1 MRYFLTALGLAAAG
15 ILSPGTALAQEE
27 IVSDPWEGANR
38 NLYAVHDAIDE
49 AVLEPV
55 ARGYRAITPRIFR
68 IGLSNVLRNL
78 RAPVTF
84 ANDVLQGESERAGV
98 TAARFGLNTT
108 LGLGGLM
115 DPATDLGFELHDE
128 DFGQTLGAWGVEA
141 GPYVFVPLM
150 GPTTVRDAAGRIVD
164 IAFDP
169 LSWADIENADAVRGV
184 RTGAAAVSSRESL
197 IESVEDLRENSFD
210 PYVSVRTTYTLL
222 RQSAVR
228 NSEER
233 VEDLPDFGDMPGMPD
248 MPDDAAP
255 TPAPEAAPAPVPPQE
270 PAPPPAQTS
279 AAPSSSTS
287 PGELQ

>member
-15 ILSPGTALAQEE
+15 ILAPATACAQEE

-38 NLYAVHDAIDE
+38 NLYAVHDAIDQ

-68 IGLSNVLRNL
+68 TGVSNVLRNL
-78 RAPVTF
+78 RAPMTF
-84 ANDVLQGESERAGV
+84 ANDVLQGEAERAGV

-115 DPATDLGFELHDE
+115 DPATGLGFELHDE

-141 GPYVFVPLM
+141 GPYVFVPLL

-169 LSWADIENADAVRGV
+169 LSWADFENANTARGV
-184 RTGAAAVSSRESL
+184 RSGATALSSRESL
-197 IESVEDLRENSFD
+197 IESVEDLRANSLD

-233 VEDLPDFGDMPGMPD
+233 VEDLPDFDDMPP
-248 MPDDAAP
+248 MPDDATP
-255 TPAPEAAPAPVPPQE
+255 TSEPTQIPSEPPQE
-270 PAPPPAQTS
+270 LPPAQTS
-279 AAPSSSTS
+279 AAPPSSTT
-287 PGELQ
+287 PGELK

>member
-1 MRYFLTALGLAAAG
+1 MRYFFTALGLAAAG
-15 ILSPGTALAQEE
+15 MLAPGAAFAQEE

-38 NLYAVHDAIDE
+38 NLYAVHDAIDR

-68 IGLSNVLRNL
+68 TGVSNVLRNL
-78 RAPVTF
+78 SAPVTF
-84 ANDVLQGESERAGV
+84 ANDVLQGEAQRAGV

-115 DPATDLGFELHDE
+115 DPATDLGLEQHDE
-128 DFGQTLGAWGVEA
+128 DFGQTLGAWGIDA
-141 GPYVFVPLM
+141 GPYVFVPLL
-150 GPTTVRDAAGRIVD
+150 GPTTVRDAAGRIID

-169 LSWADIENADAVRGV
+169 LSWAGFDNADTARGV
-184 RTGAAAVSSRESL
+184 RTGAAALSSRESL
-197 IESVEDLRENSFD
+197 IESIDDLRANSLD
-210 PYVSVRTTYTLL
+210 PYVSIRTTYTLL

-233 VEDLPDFGDMPGMPD
+233 VEDLPNFDDIPGMPD
-248 MPDDAAP
+248 DTAPSAEP
-255 TPAPEAAPAPVPPQE
+255 TPIPPEE
-270 PAPPPAQTS
+270 PRESPPAQTS
-279 AAPSSSTS
+279 AAPPSSTT

>member
-1 MRYFLTALGLAAAG
+1 MRYFLTVLGLAAVGMLA
-15 ILSPGTALAQEE
+15 PGTARAQEE

-38 NLYAVHDAIDE
+38 NLYAVHDAIDQ
-49 AVLEPV
+49 AVLEPL

-68 IGLSNVLRNL
+68 TGVSNVLRNL

-84 ANDVLQGESERAGV
+84 ANDVLQGEAERAGV

-169 LSWADIENADAVRGV
+169 LSWADVEDADTARSV
-184 RTGAAAVSSRESL
+184 RTVATAVSTRESL
-197 IESVEDLRENSFD
+197 IESVDDLRENSFD
-210 PYVSVRTTYTLL
+210 PYVSIRTTYTLL

-233 VEDLPDFGDMPGMPD
+233 VEDLPDFNDMPD
-248 MPDDAAP
+248 MPAESAP
-255 TPAPEAAPAPVPPQE
+255 APAPEAAPAPVPPQE
-270 PAPPPAQTS
+270 PNPPPAQTS
-279 AAPSSSTS
+279 AAPSGSTS
-287 PGELQ
+287 PGELH